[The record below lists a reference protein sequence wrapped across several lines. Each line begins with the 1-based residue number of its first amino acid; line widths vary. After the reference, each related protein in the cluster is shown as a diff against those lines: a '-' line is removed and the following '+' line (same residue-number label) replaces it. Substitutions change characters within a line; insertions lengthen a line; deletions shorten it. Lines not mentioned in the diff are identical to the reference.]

1 MSKIGKI
8 KLKQNVS
15 VDTDLTNL
23 NIGKLDVKHV
33 SKVAYKLL
41 IQRDLLKNLY
51 EMKHIFKFPLTTFL
65 NDLMPTGILPVRE
78 NVVRLE
84 KHLGKLVSET
94 VSKFTKLEGRKKYE
108 YLHERVKVLVLCDET
123 CTLKEI
129 QIQERN
135 RLETELNSRVHELYV
150 EIVNLQNKINKVENE
165 KQEVKRMLQR

>member
-33 SKVAYKLL
+33 SKVVYKLL

-51 EMKHIFKFPLTTFL
+51 EMKHIFKFSLTTFL
-65 NDLMPTGILPVRE
+65 NDLMPTGILPVKE

-135 RLETELNSRVHELYV
+135 RLETELNSRVDELYV